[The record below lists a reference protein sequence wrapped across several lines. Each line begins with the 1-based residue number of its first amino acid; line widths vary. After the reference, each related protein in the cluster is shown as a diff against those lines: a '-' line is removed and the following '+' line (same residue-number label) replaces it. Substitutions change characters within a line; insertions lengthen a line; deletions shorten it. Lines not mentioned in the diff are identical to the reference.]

1 MIAGNQMVHIDEDE
15 LLEELE
21 ALKQQQPE
29 DAESSVVADGVIEVD
44 GEIIQL
50 PSVPKT
56 EIKITSPVREVS
68 PEREDQNDRRLVL
81 E

>member
-1 MIAGNQMVHIDEDE
+1 MIAGNQMIHINEDE

-21 ALKQQQPE
+21 ALKQQQQPE
-29 DAESSVVADGVIEVD
+29 DAEFSLVADGVIKVD

-50 PSVPKT
+50 PSAPKT
-56 EIKITSPVREVS
+56 EIKITSPEG
-68 PEREDQNDRRLVL
+68 EDRNDRVLVP

>member
-21 ALKQQQPE
+21 AIKQQQQQPE
-29 DAESSVVADGVIEVD
+29 DVESSVVADGVIEVD

-56 EIKITSPVREVS
+56 EIKITSPVRE
-68 PEREDQNDRRLVL
+68 ELEEQNDRILVP